1 MDIRPSSPSLLE
13 SGVSIT
19 MLQRTSERNAQALGK
34 GLLCQPV
41 VHAFSRTPP
50 PPPPFPSEMQGTRVP
65 DSSVA
70 FLNCT
75 AMVWCYRLLLIGRY
89 LRQKPYP
96 LQKPYFSFVPDAGTR
111 GPDQQLENVRMGR
124 PAVPPEGE
132 WTPERRATR
141 ERIRLR
147 RVGVPADF
155 ARAMVEQGEAE
166 AEERRQARL
175 EDRTESRLRFDAL
188 MAAIDRGNSAM
199 ESMGDTLRQRVAS
212 ADRANTILETLLVEN
227 LYTYVSVK

>member
-1 MDIRPSSPSLLE
+1 
-13 SGVSIT
+13 
-19 MLQRTSERNAQALGK
+19 
-34 GLLCQPV
+34 
-41 VHAFSRTPP
+41 
-50 PPPPFPSEMQGTRVP
+50 
-65 DSSVA
+65 
-70 FLNCT
+70 
-75 AMVWCYRLLLIGRY
+75 MVWCYRLLLIGRY

-111 GPDQQLENVRMGR
+111 GPDQQLENVRM
-124 PAVPPEGE
+124 
-132 WTPERRATR
+132 
-141 ERIRLR
+141 
-147 RVGVPADF
+147 D
-155 ARAMVEQGEAE
+155 AMVEQGEAE